1 MRSIAI
7 INQKGG
13 VGKTTTAVNLGAA
26 LRERG
31 LKVLLVDIDPQAN
44 LTMHLDI
51 DPNRLER
58 SIYDVLSG
66 RAKLAD
72 VILPRAGLD
81 VVPSHIDLAGAEVEL
96 VGVVGRETILRECM
110 QELLIGDPTRPA
122 SVSQY
127 DFLIIDCPPSL
138 GLLSL
143 NALTCVSELI
153 ITMQTEF
160 FALQGMTKLMDVVEL
175 VRTRLNPALR
185 LSAIV
190 PCRYDPR
197 TNLARE
203 VLEEMKHYFGELV
216 TRTRIRANVRL
227 AEAPS
232 HGRTIFE
239 YDPEANGCV
248 DYRRLAAEILG
259 TEDDTEDESITA
271 VAADS
276 AAEAGAGAHPT
287 GGARPEVQADTEA
300 SPREGSPAGRPRV
313 PDPSVS
319 SDRTPDREAG
329 AFVTDSDEP
338 ERVPPAFAELPDRET
353 GLAPA
358 PPAASN
364 PDANTPDGEASEPP
378 DSMAPAAA
386 LRNPSDRSRRRK
398 KGRTEEERE
407 PG

>member
-26 LRERG
+26 FGERG

-66 RAKLAD
+66 RAKLAE
-72 VILPRAGLD
+72 VIIPKAGLD

-110 QELLIGDPTRPA
+110 EELLIGDPTRPE
-122 SVSQY
+122 SVSRY

-143 NALTCVSELI
+143 NALTCVREII

-175 VRTRLNPALR
+175 VRTRLNPELR

-190 PCRYDPR
+190 PCRFDPR
-197 TNLARE
+197 TNLAKE
-203 VLEEMKHYFGELV
+203 VLEEMNHYFGELV
-216 TRTRIRANVRL
+216 TRTRIRSNVRL

-232 HGRTIFE
+232 HGRTIFA
-239 YDPEANGCV
+239 YDPDANGCV

-259 TEDDTEDESITA
+259 ADDASSVEVDAASGTA
-271 VAADS
+271 SS
-276 AAEAGAGAHPT
+276 AASEVSPPAVPSSTLPGDPGRAASGNGSSPPEAK
-287 GGARPEVQADTEA
+287 
-300 SPREGSPAGRPRV
+300 
-313 PDPSVS
+313 
-319 SDRTPDREAG
+319 
-329 AFVTDSDEP
+329 AFVTESDEP
-338 ERVPPAFAELPDRET
+338 ERDPPAFEELPVREAGT
-353 GLAPA
+353 APVPHPASSSRA
-358 PPAASN
+358 PDDADAEPSDSTEPAAVVR
-364 PDANTPDGEASEPP
+364 D
-378 DSMAPAAA
+378 
-386 LRNPSDRSRRRK
+386 PSHRSRR
-398 KGRTEEERE
+398 GEHGPSGEERE
-407 PG
+407 PE

>member
-26 LRERG
+26 FGERG
-31 LKVLLVDIDPQAN
+31 LKVLMVDIDPQAN

-72 VILPRAGLD
+72 VIIPRAGLD

-110 QELLIGDPTRPA
+110 QELLIGDPTRPE
-122 SVSQY
+122 SVSRY

-143 NALTCVSELI
+143 NALTCVREII

-175 VRTRLNPALR
+175 VRARLNPELR

-190 PCRYDPR
+190 PCRFDPR
-197 TNLARE
+197 TNLAKE
-203 VLEEMKHYFGELV
+203 VLDEMKHYFGELV

-259 TEDDTEDESITA
+259 AEDASTVEVD
-271 VAADS
+271 AASRAASS
-276 AAEAGAGAHPT
+276 AAS
-287 GGARPEVQADTEA
+287 EVSPPAA
-300 SPREGSPAGRPRV
+300 PSSPRSCEPGRAASGNGTSHP
-313 PDPSVS
+313 
-319 SDRTPDREAG
+319 EAK
-329 AFVTDSDEP
+329 AFVTESDEP
-338 ERVPPAFAELPDRET
+338 ERAPPAFEELPVLEAGPT
-353 GLAPA
+353 PVPHPA
-358 PPAASN
+358 SSSGA
-364 PDANTPDGEASEPP
+364 PDGADTDPSGANEPT
-378 DSMAPAAA
+378 AVV
-386 LRNPSDRSRRRK
+386 RNPSGRSRRGK
-398 KGRTEEERE
+398 HGAIEEEPE
-407 PG
+407 PE